1 MATWYK
7 YAIARLAAHPVR
19 DERLNVGLII
29 LADGRVD
36 VRPARNLDKVR
47 AISSAI
53 EPNKIRESLVS
64 LATFND
70 GSDLCSNSLA
80 EDVIADLTSLSP
92 FEFSDCGQFEAHSYD
107 SYEQAVQS
115 ILVSLV
121 EPEPSPVKVRARR
134 SKLLSSIKAALKQEG
149 VLARRGEDLTAHRVV
164 AGWPLAEGL
173 SADLVLQ
180 NGSMHVFE
188 TIDADSDEISKR
200 KVISDVGVAA
210 LVLEQARM
218 LYGTTSTKSRLVYT
232 ANPANES
239 LLKPA
244 LHAAEHQGAQLINWS
259 SHDDRR
265 SLLVDITKS
274 ATPIERNSKAVR
286 RINAST
292 QSHLKLN

>member
-7 YAIARLAAHPVR
+7 YAIARLAAHPAR
-19 DERLNVGLII
+19 GERLNIGLVVV
-29 LADGRVD
+29 ANGRVD
-36 VRPARNLDKVR
+36 ARPARNLDKIK

-53 EPNKIRESLVS
+53 EPNKVRDSLIS
-64 LATFND
+64 LAAIND
-70 GSDLCSNSLA
+70 DGEALSIRPP
-80 EDVIADLTSLSP
+80 EDVLEDLALFSP
-92 FEFSDCGQFEAHSYD
+92 FQFSDCGQFEAHSYE
-107 SYEQAVQS
+107 SYEQNVQS
-115 ILVSLV
+115 ILASLV
-121 EPEPSPVKVRARR
+121 EPEPLPARRRTRR
-134 SKLLSSIKAALKQEG
+134 SKLLTSIKSALKQEG

-200 KVISDVGVAA
+200 KVISDIGVAA

-218 LYGTTSTKSRLVYT
+218 LYGATSTKSRLVYT
-232 ANPANES
+232 ANVTNES
-239 LLKPA
+239 LLRPA

-265 SLLVDITKS
+265 RLLTDITKS
-274 ATPIERNSKAVR
+274 ATPIERHGKPGR

-292 QSHLKLN
+292 QSHLRLN